1 VITPDKNFRKKQ
13 KPQNTIYS
21 AEQEPIIKAIYV
33 SQQTSERR
41 VIITDSL
48 STVMAVESDFN
59 SKNLKTQSLIKLLN
73 EKREEVYEISS
84 E

>member
-73 EKREEVYEISS
+73 EKREEVYEITS